1 MEKETLFIAFS
12 TQKGGAGKTT
22 LTVLVAS
29 YLHYVK
35 GMNVAVVDCDYPQ
48 HSIAEMR
55 KRDLKTVM
63 EDEHY
68 KLMAYRQ
75 LQRIR
80 KKAYPVAEST
90 AEDAVTKAD
99 ELLEKMPET
108 DIVFFD
114 LPGTVN
120 STGVL
125 NTLANMD
132 YVFSPITAAR
142 VVMESTLRFASRLND
157 TLIATGKTNIKGL
170 YLLWNMVDGREKS
183 ELYKV
188 YEQVIG
194 ELGLKVLNTFLPD
207 SKRFRRELTGEHRAL
222 FRSTLFPAD
231 GTLVKGSNLK
241 EITEELLSIIRK
253 EAMGNERKKINLTD
267 IDENSIVASFKE
279 GRPADGQA
287 QAAGNKGQSG
297 EESGYV
303 RLFIHES
310 PVCARLGKTIYL
322 RKEFHERIQRI
333 VQTIGN
339 NEMSIFSYVDNVL
352 EQHFAAYQDEITKEY
367 RKRSTELF

>member
-80 KKAYPVAEST
+80 KKAYPIAEST
-90 AEDAVTKAD
+90 AEDAVAKAD

-132 YVFSPITAAR
+132 YVFSPIAADR

-188 YEQVIG
+188 YEQVIS

-253 EAMGNERKKINLTD
+253 
-267 IDENSIVASFKE
+267 
-279 GRPADGQA
+279 
-287 QAAGNKGQSG
+287 
-297 EESGYV
+297 
-303 RLFIHES
+303 
-310 PVCARLGKTIYL
+310 
-322 RKEFHERIQRI
+322 
-333 VQTIGN
+333 
-339 NEMSIFSYVDNVL
+339 
-352 EQHFAAYQDEITKEY
+352 
-367 RKRSTELF
+367 

>member
-132 YVFSPITAAR
+132 YVFPP
-142 VVMESTLRFASRLND
+142 LPP
-157 TLIATGKTNIKGL
+157 TG
-170 YLLWNMVDGREKS
+170 W
-183 ELYKV
+183 
-188 YEQVIG
+188 
-194 ELGLKVLNTFLPD
+194 
-207 SKRFRRELTGEHRAL
+207 
-222 FRSTLFPAD
+222 
-231 GTLVKGSNLK
+231 
-241 EITEELLSIIRK
+241 
-253 EAMGNERKKINLTD
+253 
-267 IDENSIVASFKE
+267 
-279 GRPADGQA
+279 
-287 QAAGNKGQSG
+287 
-297 EESGYV
+297 
-303 RLFIHES
+303 
-310 PVCARLGKTIYL
+310 
-322 RKEFHERIQRI
+322 
-333 VQTIGN
+333 
-339 NEMSIFSYVDNVL
+339 
-352 EQHFAAYQDEITKEY
+352 
-367 RKRSTELF
+367 

>member
-80 KKAYPVAEST
+80 KKAYPIAEST
-90 AEDAVTKAD
+90 AEDAVAKAD

-132 YVFSPITAAR
+132 YVFSPIAADR

-222 FRSTLFPAD
+222 FRSTLFLAN

-241 EITEELLSIIRK
+241 EITEELLSII
-253 EAMGNERKKINLTD
+253 KK
-267 IDENSIVASFKE
+267 
-279 GRPADGQA
+279 
-287 QAAGNKGQSG
+287 
-297 EESGYV
+297 
-303 RLFIHES
+303 
-310 PVCARLGKTIYL
+310 
-322 RKEFHERIQRI
+322 
-333 VQTIGN
+333 
-339 NEMSIFSYVDNVL
+339 
-352 EQHFAAYQDEITKEY
+352 
-367 RKRSTELF
+367 

>member
-63 EDEHY
+63 EDEEY
-68 KLMAYRQ
+68 KRMAYEQFTR
-75 LQRIR
+75 LG
-80 KKAYPVAEST
+80 KKAYPVLCSPPEKAIAT
-90 AEDAVTKAD
+90 AD
-99 ELLEKMPET
+99 EYVAGTGDKP

-132 YVFSPITAAR
+132 YVFSPIAADR

-194 ELGLKVLNTFLPD
+194 ELGLKVLKTFLPD

-253 EAMGNERKKINLTD
+253 
-267 IDENSIVASFKE
+267 
-279 GRPADGQA
+279 
-287 QAAGNKGQSG
+287 
-297 EESGYV
+297 
-303 RLFIHES
+303 
-310 PVCARLGKTIYL
+310 
-322 RKEFHERIQRI
+322 
-333 VQTIGN
+333 
-339 NEMSIFSYVDNVL
+339 
-352 EQHFAAYQDEITKEY
+352 
-367 RKRSTELF
+367 

>member
-1 MEKETLFIAFS
+1 MEKETLFIAIS

-80 KKAYPVAEST
+80 KKAYPIAEST
-90 AEDAVTKAD
+90 AEDAVAKAD
-99 ELLEKMPET
+99 ELLEKMPES

-132 YVFSPITAAR
+132 YVFSPIAADR

-170 YLLWNMVDGREKS
+170 YLLWNM
-183 ELYKV
+183 
-188 YEQVIG
+188 IG

-241 EITEELLSIIRK
+241 EITEELLSII
-253 EAMGNERKKINLTD
+253 KK
-267 IDENSIVASFKE
+267 
-279 GRPADGQA
+279 
-287 QAAGNKGQSG
+287 
-297 EESGYV
+297 
-303 RLFIHES
+303 
-310 PVCARLGKTIYL
+310 
-322 RKEFHERIQRI
+322 
-333 VQTIGN
+333 
-339 NEMSIFSYVDNVL
+339 
-352 EQHFAAYQDEITKEY
+352 
-367 RKRSTELF
+367 

>member
-80 KKAYPVAEST
+80 KKAYPIAEST
-90 AEDAVTKAD
+90 AEDAVAKAD

-114 LPGTVN
+114 LPGTINNADVVQTI
-120 STGVL
+120 SQ
-125 NTLANMD
+125 MD
-132 YVFSPITAAR
+132 YIFTPIIADR
-142 VVMESTLRFASRLND
+142 VVMESSIKF
-157 TLIATGKTNIKGL
+157 ATG
-170 YLLWNMVDGREKS
+170 
-183 ELYKV
+183 
-188 YEQVIG
+188 
-194 ELGLKVLNTFLPD
+194 
-207 SKRFRRELTGEHRAL
+207 
-222 FRSTLFPAD
+222 
-231 GTLVKGSNLK
+231 
-241 EITEELLSIIRK
+241 
-253 EAMGNERKKINLTD
+253 
-267 IDENSIVASFKE
+267 
-279 GRPADGQA
+279 
-287 QAAGNKGQSG
+287 
-297 EESGYV
+297 
-303 RLFIHES
+303 
-310 PVCARLGKTIYL
+310 
-322 RKEFHERIQRI
+322 
-333 VQTIGN
+333 
-339 NEMSIFSYVDNVL
+339 
-352 EQHFAAYQDEITKEY
+352 
-367 RKRSTELF
+367 

>member
-132 YVFSPITAAR
+132 YVFSPIAADR

-194 ELGLKVLNTFLPD
+194 ELGLKVLKTFLPD

-253 EAMGNERKKINLTD
+253 SAMGNERKKINLTD

>member
-80 KKAYPVAEST
+80 KKAYPIAEST
-90 AEDAVTKAD
+90 AEDAVAKAD

-132 YVFSPITAAR
+132 YVFSPIAADR

-157 TLIATGKTNIKGL
+157 TLIAGQDE
-170 YLLWNMVDGREKS
+170 YQRSVPS
-183 ELYKV
+183 V
-188 YEQVIG
+188 
-194 ELGLKVLNTFLPD
+194 
-207 SKRFRRELTGEHRAL
+207 EH
-222 FRSTLFPAD
+222 
-231 GTLVKGSNLK
+231 G
-241 EITEELLSIIRK
+241 
-253 EAMGNERKKINLTD
+253 
-267 IDENSIVASFKE
+267 
-279 GRPADGQA
+279 GRPGEIGTVQGVRTGDRRAGTESAEYLPAGQ
-287 QAAGNKGQSG
+287 
-297 EESGYV
+297 
-303 RLFIHES
+303 
-310 PVCARLGKTIYL
+310 
-322 RKEFHERIQRI
+322 
-333 VQTIGN
+333 QT
-339 NEMSIFSYVDNVL
+339 VPP
-352 EQHFAAYQDEITKEY
+352 
-367 RKRSTELF
+367 

>member
-80 KKAYPVAEST
+80 KKAYPIAEST
-90 AEDAVTKAD
+90 AEDAVAKAD

-132 YVFSPITAAR
+132 YVFSPIAADR
-142 VVMESTLRFASRLND
+142 VVMESTL
-157 TLIATGKTNIKGL
+157 
-170 YLLWNMVDGREKS
+170 
-183 ELYKV
+183 KV

-241 EITEELLSIIRK
+241 EITEELLSII
-253 EAMGNERKKINLTD
+253 KK
-267 IDENSIVASFKE
+267 
-279 GRPADGQA
+279 
-287 QAAGNKGQSG
+287 
-297 EESGYV
+297 
-303 RLFIHES
+303 
-310 PVCARLGKTIYL
+310 
-322 RKEFHERIQRI
+322 
-333 VQTIGN
+333 
-339 NEMSIFSYVDNVL
+339 
-352 EQHFAAYQDEITKEY
+352 
-367 RKRSTELF
+367 

>member
-1 MEKETLFIAFS
+1 MEKKHSLSPFPRKKAER
-12 TQKGGAGKTT
+12 GKTT

-125 NTLANMD
+125 NTLVNMD
-132 YVFSPITAAR
+132 YVFSP
-142 VVMESTLRFASRLND
+142 
-157 TLIATGKTNIKGL
+157 
-170 YLLWNMVDGREKS
+170 
-183 ELYKV
+183 
-188 YEQVIG
+188 
-194 ELGLKVLNTFLPD
+194 LP
-207 SKRFRRELTGEHRAL
+207 LTGGDGKRTPLCE
-222 FRSTLFPAD
+222 PA
-231 GTLVKGSNLK
+231 
-241 EITEELLSIIRK
+241 E
-253 EAMGNERKKINLTD
+253 
-267 IDENSIVASFKE
+267 
-279 GRPADGQA
+279 
-287 QAAGNKGQSG
+287 
-297 EESGYV
+297 
-303 RLFIHES
+303 
-310 PVCARLGKTIYL
+310 
-322 RKEFHERIQRI
+322 
-333 VQTIGN
+333 
-339 NEMSIFSYVDNVL
+339 
-352 EQHFAAYQDEITKEY
+352 
-367 RKRSTELF
+367 